1 MENASKAL
9 TIAGGILIAILII
22 AALMT
27 MFGSSSGMFRA
38 EQDKKEIE
46 QVVAFN
52 NQYESYNKKLLRG
65 TDVISVINK
74 VIDNNKKYGV
84 NGYNEPNYIM
94 NVEFEMKEA
103 LVYTTDGISND
114 SSFKVGQKYDINSF
128 STIKSNQELF
138 TDFKRRI
145 FDCVS
150 VKYNNTTGRV
160 NYMLFVERKL
170 TNNEYQNG
178 IIYD

>member
-27 MFGSSSGMFRA
+27 MFSSSNEMFKA

-46 QVVAFN
+46 QVTAFN

-74 VIDNNKKYGV
+74 VLDNNTKYGV

-94 NVEFEMKEA
+94 NVEFEMKET
-103 LVYTTDGISND
+103 LVYTTNGISNN

-128 STIKSNQELF
+128 ATIKNNQEIF

-145 FDCVS
+145 FDCTS